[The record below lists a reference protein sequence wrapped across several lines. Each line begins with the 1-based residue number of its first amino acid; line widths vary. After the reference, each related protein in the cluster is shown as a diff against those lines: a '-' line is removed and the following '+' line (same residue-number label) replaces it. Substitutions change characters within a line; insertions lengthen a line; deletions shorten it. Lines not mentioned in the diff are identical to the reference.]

1 MRPRT
6 FFAIFSLLSLSRATP
21 SVHLLNGTI
30 TGSQCAYSEANFYL
44 AIPYARPPIGEFRFA
59 APSIFN
65 AKYGDDGSLNAT
77 LPAASCPQFGSSS
90 FAESGVQSEDC
101 LTLDVYVPPCASI
114 RSKLPVKVWLYGGF
128 NEAGGISDA
137 TYNGCFSAKD
147 TIVVT
152 VNYRVGPLG
161 YLSVKKAGLMGNYG
175 LQDQLLAL
183 KWVQSNINAFGG
195 DPNKI
200 LLFGQSAGALDTYA
214 LGTLREI
221 ESIISAAAI
230 QSGGSR
236 TLPTIDQ
243 SENFTSKFVELL
255 NCSVFDAQCI
265 KEVRLQQLYEAF
277 SSLESSRPNVPALDT
292 NRQNNG
298 FGYGWGPVVDGT
310 FIEEQPEKI
319 GMRVP
324 SIIGNNANDG
334 TLFVLAQYGAALTN
348 ITESQYQEFLSYSFG
363 TLASNVSTSYPL
375 SKYNSSVISPGFSA
389 MSDIITDYGYKCP
402 TFRALK
408 ATEARG
414 VNVWAY
420 NFNHTPT
427 CSWYQAIPNDPEIL
441 QLLGPTHTAEIP
453 YVFGLTN
460 HLPLSGS
467 PGSRSGNGNCS
478 FDNAE
483 IVISQFME
491 HAWTTMANDK
501 RPTLTHVW
509 PKWNRN
515 SNTGIQ
521 ITDLIEISE
530 MDYGNCAFWDN
541 ISDRM

>member
-1 MRPRT
+1 M
-6 FFAIFSLLSLSRATP
+6 
-21 SVHLLNGTI
+21 
-30 TGSQCAYSEANFYL
+30 
-44 AIPYARPPIGEFRFA
+44 
-59 APSIFN
+59 
-65 AKYGDDGSLNAT
+65 
-77 LPAASCPQFGSSS
+77 
-90 FAESGVQSEDC
+90 
-101 LTLDVYVPPCASI
+101 TLDVYVPPRISI
-114 RSKLPVKVWLYGGF
+114 QSKLPVKVWLYGGF

-147 TIVVT
+147 SIVVT

-183 KWVQSNINAFGG
+183 KWVQSNIYAFGG
-195 DPNKI
+195 DPKKV

-214 LGTLREI
+214 LGTIREI

-236 TLPTIDQ
+236 TLPTIDDA
-243 SENFTSKFVELL
+243 ENFTSKFVEML
-255 NCSVFDAQCI
+255 NCTTFDAQCI
-265 KEVRLQQLYEAF
+265 REVPLAQLNEAF
-277 SSLESSRPNVPALDT
+277 ASLVSSRPNVPALDT

-310 FIEEQPEKI
+310 FLEEQPEKI

-334 TLFVLAQYGAALTN
+334 ALFVLAQYGAALTN
-348 ITESQYQEFLSYSFG
+348 ITESQYQEFLLYSFG
-363 TLASNVSTSYPL
+363 RLASNVSISYPL
-375 SKYNSSVISPGFSA
+375 SKYNSSVISPEFSA

-402 TFRALK
+402 TYRALK

-453 YVFGLTN
+453 YVFSLTN

-467 PGSRSGNGNCS
+467 PSSTSGNGNCS
-478 FDNAE
+478 FDHAE
-483 IVISQFME
+483 IAISQFME
-491 HAWTTMANDK
+491 RAWTALAKDK
-501 RPTLTHVW
+501 RPALTHVW

-515 SNTGIQ
+515 SYTGIH
-521 ITDLIEISE
+521 IENLIEISE
-530 MDYGNCAFWDN
+530 LDYSNCAFWDK
-541 ISDRM
+541 ISNRM

>member
-1 MRPRT
+1 MRPGT

-21 SVHLLNGTI
+21 SVRLLNGTI
-30 TGSQCAYSEANFYL
+30 TGSRCAYSEANFYL

-114 RSKLPVKVWLYGGF
+114 QSKLPVKVRLYGGF

-147 TIVVT
+147 SIVVT
-152 VNYRVGPLG
+152 VNYRLGPLG

-200 LLFGQSAGALDTYA
+200 LLFGQSAGAPDTFA
-214 LGTLREI
+214 LGTIREI

-236 TLPTIDQ
+236 TLPTIDEA
-243 SENFTSKFVELL
+243 ENFTSKFVELL
-255 NCSVFDAQCI
+255 NCTVFDAQCI
-265 KEVRLQQLYEAF
+265 REVRLQRLNEAF
-277 SSLESSRPNVPALDT
+277 SSL
-292 NRQNNG
+292 
-298 FGYGWGPVVDGT
+298 
-310 FIEEQPEKI
+310 PEKI

-348 ITESQYQEFLSYSFG
+348 ITESQYQEFLLYSFG
-363 TLASNVSTSYPL
+363 TLASNVSTRYPL

-389 MSDIITDYGYKCP
+389 MSDIITDYGYRCP

-467 PGSRSGNGNCS
+467 PSSRSGNGNCS

-515 SNTGIQ
+515 SYTGIQ
-521 ITDLIEISE
+521 IKDLIEISE
-530 MDYGNCAFWDN
+530 MDYRNCAFWDN
-541 ISDRM
+541 ISGRV